1 MDYIW
6 DMYDVCNRLKIRVIL
21 RLEGG
26 GVEIIQGATKMYTL
40 RAKTS
45 GPGLNPLYAPGL
57 IHLVLIVSVYALTKS
72 ISPYLID
79 FRFTAYNT

>member
-6 DMYDVCNRLKIRVIL
+6 DMYDVCSRLRTRVIL

-26 GVEIIQGATKMYTL
+26 EITQGATKMYTL